1 LPFSVD
7 PRQRTLFGA
16 SWTVGSLARLLPASG
31 IESLTYYEA
40 IGWKGVMESEQG
52 NPGPHQFGSRPGE
65 IFPVYYVFH
74 ALAEAEALVPMTN
87 PVPQK
92 IAVVGFRQKGTV
104 HVLLANLQSEISIAK
119 LLLPADRIAVQ
130 MLSEDHLAAVRQG
143 RLPDPEIRHLVGGE
157 AVFALPSYALVI
169 LRCI

>member
-1 LPFSVD
+1 
-7 PRQRTLFGA
+7 
-16 SWTVGSLARLLPASG
+16 
-31 IESLTYYEA
+31 
-40 IGWKGVMESEQG
+40 
-52 NPGPHQFGSRPGE
+52 
-65 IFPVYYVFH
+65 
-74 ALAEAEALVPMTN
+74 MTN

-130 MLSEDHLAAVRQG
+130 MLSKDHLAAARQR

-157 AVFALPSYALVI
+157 AVLALPSYALVI